1 MNMEIESVGTLLERR
16 ETLQHDLAE
25 AINDG
30 SASEMLR
37 LDSMIKNLGSQLFVA
52 EINELKN
59 SIDRNETRRA
69 DLMEEIELLRKLK
82 TARNERLNEALVEAQ
97 GARAEFARA
106 EIALQLAQNE
116 ANTLRISTMN
126 LSKRLDGLKER
137 KIQETSNYEH

>member
-1 MNMEIESVGTLLERR
+1 METELQSVGTLLERR
-16 ETLQHDLAE
+16 EMLQQELAE
-25 AINDG
+25 ALNDG

-37 LDSMIKNLGSQLFVA
+37 LDSMIKNLGSQLFIA
-52 EINELKN
+52 EITELKN
-59 SIDRNETRRA
+59 SIESNETRRA
-69 DLMEEIELLRKLK
+69 DLMEEVELLRKLK

-106 EIALQLAQNE
+106 EIALQLAENE
-116 ANTLRISTMN
+116 SHTLRISTMD